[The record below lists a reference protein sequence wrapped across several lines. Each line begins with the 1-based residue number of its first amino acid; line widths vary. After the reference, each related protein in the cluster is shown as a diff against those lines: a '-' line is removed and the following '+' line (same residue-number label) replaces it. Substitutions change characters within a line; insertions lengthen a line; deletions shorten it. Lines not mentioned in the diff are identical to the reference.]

1 MTDAI
6 VAGTFNTKGEELDYI
21 AGLLRNAGLPVRT
34 VDLSTGPGHGAS
46 PADVPAADIAACHPG
61 GADILALDDRGAAV
75 SAMAEAFKAYIA
87 ADRKVG
93 GIIGAGGSGATALV
107 SPAMQVLPVGVPK
120 VMVSTVASG
129 NVAPYMGA
137 SDINM
142 VYSVTDVQGINRIS
156 RRVLGNAAHA
166 LAGMMVNA
174 DRIIDGEDRPAV
186 GLTMFGVTTP
196 CVQRLA
202 AAFKR
207 AFTPLV
213 FHATGVGG
221 RSMEKLVDS
230 RFVSAVVDITTTEIA
245 DMLVGGVFPATED
258 RMGAMVRTG
267 VPYIGSCGALDMV
280 NFGAVD
286 TVPERFS
293 GRLLH
298 VHNPQVTLM
307 RTSADENRQFG
318 AWIAE
323 RLNRMTGPVRFFLPE
338 GGVSAIDVPGGPFHD
353 PGADAALF
361 DTLQDKVKQTDNRRL
376 IRLPHAINDDA
387 FADAVLE
394 AFDEMTGSSVA
405 QRQSEEER

>member
-21 AGLLRNAGLPVRT
+21 ADRLRKAGLRVCT
-34 VDLSTGPGHGAS
+34 IDLSTQPGEGAS
-46 PADVPAADIAACHPG
+46 SADIPPADVAAHHPQG
-61 GADILALDDRGAAV
+61 IEVLALDDRGAAV
-75 SAMAEAFKAYIA
+75 TAMAEAFTAYIGSTEN
-87 ADRKVG
+87 VG

-107 SPAMQVLPVGVPK
+107 TPAMQALPVGVPK

-137 SDINM
+137 SDINI
-142 VYSVTDVQGINRIS
+142 VYSVTDVQGMNRIS

-166 LAGMMVNA
+166 LAGMMLRA
-174 DRIIDGEDRPAV
+174 GEIEEGGDRAAV

-202 AAFKR
+202 AALD
-207 AFTPLV
+207 AAYAPLV

-230 RFVSAVVDITTTEIA
+230 GLVSAVIDITTTEIA
-245 DMLVGGVFPATED
+245 DMLVGGVFPATDD
-258 RMGAMVRTG
+258 RMGAIIRTS

-280 NFGAVD
+280 NFGAVE
-286 TVPERFS
+286 TVPDQFRS
-293 GRLLH
+293 RLLH

-307 RTSADENRQFG
+307 RTSVEENRQFG
-318 AWIAE
+318 SWIAD
-323 RLNRMTGPVRFFLPE
+323 RLNRMNGPVRFFLPE

-353 PGADAALF
+353 PDADAALF
-361 DTLQDKVKQTDNRRL
+361 DTLQEAVVQTESRRV
-376 IRLPHAINDDA
+376 IRVPHAINDAA
-387 FADAVLE
+387 FAEAVLE
-394 AFDEMTGSSVA
+394 AFDEIC
-405 QRQSEEER
+405 